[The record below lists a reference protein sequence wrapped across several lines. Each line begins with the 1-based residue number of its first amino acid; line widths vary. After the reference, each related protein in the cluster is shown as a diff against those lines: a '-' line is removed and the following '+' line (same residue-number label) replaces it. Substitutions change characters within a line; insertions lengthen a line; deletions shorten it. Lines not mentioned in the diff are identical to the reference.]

1 MEVVMQE
8 ISERLRQFREQ
19 NSMSQSELSR
29 ALNISRGGVNR
40 WEKGDAHKMSLDIA
54 IGVCDVLGV
63 TLEELARGRA
73 PVGALDVDAL
83 GKAMTLVSGV
93 FKRMDDRDR
102 ANLVSMVYQ
111 LVAQGNDV
119 PPSLVTQMASLIR

>member
-40 WEKGDAHKMSLDIA
+40 WEKGDAHKMSLENA
-54 IGVCDVLGV
+54 IQLCELLQISLD
-63 TLEELARGRA
+63 ELAHGTA
-73 PVGALDVDAL
+73 PIGTLDTASL
-83 GKAMTLVSGV
+83 EKAMSLVSDV
-93 FKRMDDRDR
+93 FKRMESSDR
-102 ANLVSMVYQ
+102 AKLVAMVYQ

-119 PPSLVTQMASLIR
+119 PHSLVTQMASIVR